1 MFKNTHWL
9 EITELGVVILTVIG
23 IIVAVVSQQL
33 IYALILLTILMLVNI
48 LNRRRLEQVIRRHN
62 RNRTVQLDEL
72 KAAVNNFS
80 QSLNQPAN
88 NPNLLSPDQV
98 NALLVSI
105 RTLQDGQQTLA
116 QAIAPMQNQLY
127 KLITDFH
134 DRPELKETQDLA
146 QIILALQ
153 NSLNQFP
160 ALGSIEQRITHL
172 EEILTSEE
180 QI

>member
-9 EITELGVVILTVIG
+9 EITEFGVVILTVIG

-88 NPNLLSPDQV
+88 PNLLSPDQV
-98 NALLVSI
+98 SALLVSI

-116 QAIAPMQNQLY
+116 QAIAPMQNQIY
-127 KLITDFH
+127 KLIADFH
-134 DRPELKETQDLA
+134 DRPELKETEDLA

-160 ALGSIEQRITHL
+160 ALGSIEQRITHI
-172 EEILTSEE
+172 EEILNSEE

>member
-9 EITELGVVILTVIG
+9 EITELGVAILTLIG

-33 IYALILLTILMLVNI
+33 IYALILLTILLVVNI

-88 NPNLLSPDQV
+88 PNLLSADQV
-98 NALLVSI
+98 SALLVSI

-134 DRPELKETQDLA
+134 DRPELKETEDLA

-172 EEILTSEE
+172 EQVISSEE

>member
-9 EITELGVVILTVIG
+9 EITELGVAILTLIG

-33 IYALILLTILMLVNI
+33 IYALILLTILLVVNI

-80 QSLNQPAN
+80 QSLPQPA
-88 NPNLLSPDQV
+88 NPNLLSADQV
-98 NALLVSI
+98 SALLVSI

-134 DRPELKETQDLA
+134 DRPELKETEDLA

-172 EEILTSEE
+172 EQVISSEE